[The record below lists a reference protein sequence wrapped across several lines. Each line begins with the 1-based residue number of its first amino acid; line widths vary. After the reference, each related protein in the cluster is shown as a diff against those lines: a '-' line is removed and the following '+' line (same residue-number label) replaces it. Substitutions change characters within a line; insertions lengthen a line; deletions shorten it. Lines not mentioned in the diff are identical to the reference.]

1 MNNWNGI
8 GRVTRDIELKYT
20 PSGVAIANFSIAVD
34 RGMSKA
40 KKEEIEQKGG
50 QTADFINIVCFSHT
64 AEFAANY
71 LAKGLMVG
79 ISGRLQSGKYEKDGR
94 TIYTT
99 DVNCNEITM
108 IEWKDKKES
117 ATEGFKPVDNDDMG
131 DIPF

>member
-94 TIYTT
+94 IIYTT

-117 ATEGFKPVDNDDMG
+117 ATEGFKPVDDVG